1 METTTAIHERRAIKH
16 YDPDHKMDEAE
27 IKKLLELALLSP
39 TSFNM
44 QNWRFVVITDPKKR
58 QEIRHAAWD
67 QAQVTDA
74 SILIVLCADLHS
86 YEDGARYWVNA
97 PKPVQDVLVPMI
109 EPFYKDK
116 PELQRDEAMRSI
128 GIAAQT
134 LMLAAKSMGYDSCPM
149 IGFDPVKVAEII
161 QLPEHHVIGMLL
173 PVGKANKPANPRSGP
188 LAYDEVV
195 IKESF

>member
-1 METTTAIHERRAIKH
+1 MDTITAITERRAVKH
-16 YDPDHKMDEAE
+16 YDPDHTMDEAE

-44 QNWRFVVITDPKKR
+44 QNWRFVVITDTEKR
-58 QEIRHAAWD
+58 QEIRDAAWD

-97 PKPVQDVLVPMI
+97 PKPVQEMLVPMI

-116 PELQRDEAMRSI
+116 PELQRDEAMRSV

-161 QLPEHHVIGMLL
+161 QLPEHHIIGMMLT
-173 PVGKANKPANPRSGP
+173 VGKAVKEANTRGGQ

-195 IKESF
+195 IRDSF